1 LTLSVLLL
9 STGVADAQAPKEKRD
24 APPAAA
30 AGQDVSVPT
39 ADALMLLIRT
49 TLIALNQA
57 NLTGNYSVLRDIGAP
72 GFQSNS
78 AARIA
83 EAFTNLRQRNIDLSP
98 VLLFQP
104 KLLGP
109 PTLDAKGMLRVTGFF
124 PTQPERVNF
133 DLLFEFVGDQ
143 WKLFGMAVDTTQ
155 APPPAASAGQ
165 GAGEQAANP
174 NPTQSAPQAQA
185 ASPPSTPPAKAKSL
199 PDIRDRVDNL
209 ETSPAPAAKPKP
221 KDSYNPLSA
230 F

>member
-1 LTLSVLLL
+1 
-9 STGVADAQAPKEKRD
+9 
-24 APPAAA
+24 
-30 AGQDVSVPT
+30 
-39 ADALMLLIRT
+39 MLIFSS
-49 TLIALNQA
+49 LIALNQA

-124 PTQPERVNF
+124 PTRPERVNF

-143 WKLFGMAVDTTQ
+143 WKLFGISVDTSP
-155 APPPAASAGQ
+155 APPPNAASTGTAP
-165 GAGEQAANP
+165 AQAAP
-174 NPTQSAPQAQA
+174 AAAPQAQTVSPSPA
-185 ASPPSTPPAKAKSL
+185 PKATAPKPQGRPDLRDKVDQLEASPPQKTQ
-199 PDIRDRVDNL
+199 
-209 ETSPAPAAKPKP
+209 PKQTE
-221 KDSYNPLSA
+221 SYNPLSRP
-230 F
+230 